1 MKRISNCLQVDLL
14 DLKFDPQ
21 QACCTLIRNVS
32 EFAELM
38 QGAQESVLGLIAL
51 LFNKWTVPPASDV
64 DTKTGSL
71 PQELIL
77 ENLKTLD
84 SKTDVQA
91 ANILRMSVVFTMA
104 ANLKGAR
111 GTSELLHMHVNL
123 LSNKRHGS
131 KLAREFKY
139 ILAPSELLSKEN
151 FAVMR
156 GPYKQ
161 RPYAICVPQIVDL
174 FKACNDPEMKS
185 NYLVALSGILKYTPT
200 EVVLPEIESL
210 LPILLQSMET
220 FGSSVKAASIEVL
233 RTAIVESP
241 SSVEGHLQSIINRLY
256 DRIHNT
262 LDDPSDAPSTVRV
275 MALKCLG
282 AIPGHLNSAI
292 ALRYKSEVLRELEY
306 ALNDVKRNVRD
317 EAVRCRFAWFNLSE
331 KADDSD

>member
-1 MKRISNCLQVDLL
+1 
-14 DLKFDPQ
+14 
-21 QACCTLIRNVS
+21 
-32 EFAELM
+32 M
-38 QGAQESVLGLIAL
+38 QGSQESVLGLIAL
-51 LFNKWTVPPASDV
+51 LFNKWSIPLALNPSSVAEP
-64 DTKTGSL
+64 L
-71 PQELIL
+71 PQELLLEIL
-77 ENLKTLD
+77 KNLD

-91 ANILRMSVVFTMA
+91 ANILRMSVLFTMA
-104 ANLKGAR
+104 SNLKGAR
-111 GTSELLHMHVNL
+111 GTSELLSMLVKL
-123 LSNKRHGS
+123 LGHQKYGS

-174 FKACNDPEMKS
+174 FKACKDSEIKS
-185 NYLVALSGILKYTPT
+185 NYLVALSGIWKHTPT
-200 EVVLPEIESL
+200 EIVLPEIESL
-210 LPILLQSMET
+210 LPILLQSIET
-220 FGSSVKAASIEVL
+220 FGSSVKVASIEVL

-241 SSVEGHLQSIINRLY
+241 TSVEGHLRSIINRLY
-256 DRIHNT
+256 NRIHNT

-282 AIPGHLNSAI
+282 AIPGHLNSTI
-292 ALRYKSEVLRELEY
+292 ALRYKTEVLRELEY

-317 EAVRCRFAWFNLSE
+317 EAVRCRFAWFNLAE

>member
-1 MKRISNCLQVDLL
+1 MAD
-14 DLKFDPQ
+14 F
-21 QACCTLIRNVS
+21 QAT
-32 EFAELM
+32 
-38 QGAQESVLGLIAL
+38 
-51 LFNKWTVPPASDV
+51 
-64 DTKTGSL
+64 
-71 PQELIL
+71 
-77 ENLKTLD
+77 
-84 SKTDVQA
+84 
-91 ANILRMSVVFTMA
+91 NILRMAVVFTMA

-111 GTSELLHMHVNL
+111 GTVELLHMLVNL
-123 LSNKRHGS
+123 LSNKKHGS
-131 KLAREFKY
+131 KLAKEFKY
-139 ILAPSELLSKEN
+139 ILAPSELLSKED

-174 FKACNDPEMKS
+174 FKACNDPEIKS
-185 NYLVALSGILKYTPT
+185 NYLVALSGILKHTPT

-233 RTAIVESP
+233 HTAIVESP
-241 SSVEGHLQSIINRLY
+241 SSVEGHIRSIVNRLY

-292 ALRYKSEVLRELEY
+292 ALRYKTEVLRELEY

-317 EAVRCRFAWFNLSE
+317 EAVRCRFAWFNLAE